1 MKIYFDDRNGTI
13 QLTAKQIIIYAMV
26 YKYSTTGDK
35 RGWFGTVRA
44 LSESQPARDIS
55 KSTAAVILND
65 LLAMGLIYKEGD
77 AYFVVQDS
85 DNPVQVSDKTVQD
98 TDKLVQLSDKMPS
111 PPITPS
117 IDKKNDK
124 KEGTE
129 LTQAHACHARP
140 RLPEENLFNRYIAAF
155 WLLVDRPAEPTATQR
170 EDAARR
176 AWIKHPDNR
185 QLAYE
190 LIKYKHVT
198 KKADPAFTIIDAQE
212 LRQNLPPPVNYYGLQ
227 LERFVDYYETFY
239 NGQKGLYT
247 ADDVAFYKMPKPEEK
262 FNI

>member
-26 YKYSTTGDK
+26 YKYSTTGNK

-44 LSESQPARDIS
+44 LSESQPATDIS

-85 DNPVQVSDKTVQD
+85 DNPVQVSDNSVQD

-129 LTQAHACHARP
+129 LAQAHACHARP

-155 WLLVDRPAEPTATQR
+155 WLLVDRPEEPKASQQ

-190 LIKYKHVT
+190 LIKYKRVT
-198 KKADPAFTIIDAQE
+198 KKADPAFTIIDAQDM
-212 LRQNLPPPVNYYGLQ
+212 LQNLPPPVNYYGLS
-227 LERFVDYYETFY
+227 LARGVEYYETYF

-247 ADDVAFYKMPKPEEK
+247 AADVAFYKMPPPIKTYK
-262 FNI
+262 S